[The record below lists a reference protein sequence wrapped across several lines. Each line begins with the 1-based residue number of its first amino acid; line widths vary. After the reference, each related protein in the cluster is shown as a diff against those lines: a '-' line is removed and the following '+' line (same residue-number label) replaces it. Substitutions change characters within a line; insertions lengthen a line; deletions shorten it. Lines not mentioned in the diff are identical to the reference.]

1 MAIEK
6 RQLGTQDNPDIN
18 VGGNAIEVFPE
29 PTRQDQIREAA
40 EILVTEEEILVGDEI
55 DAEEPQA
62 DPAAFDANL
71 VEFIDDS
78 ELQSLSGDILS
89 SIRHDKESRSEWEKT
104 YVDGLK
110 YLGMKFDEARSE
122 PFEGSSG
129 VIHPILAEAV
139 TQFQA
144 QAYKE
149 MLPAKGPVKTQ
160 LVGQRTAETE
170 AQADRV
176 QEFMN
181 FYIMNV
187 MQDYDPELDMLL
199 FYLPLAGSAFK
210 KIYYDNVLNRA
221 VSKFVSPEDLIV
233 PYEASDISSAERVTH
248 AISMSRN
255 EIKKQQLSG
264 FYADVEIKSES
275 YDPDDDEVQKEID
288 EIEGL
293 SPSYAEDRDHTVYE
307 VHTILDLAGFEDMDK
322 DGNPTGL
329 KLPYIVT
336 IDESSQ
342 TVLSIRRNFVEGD
355 PYKNKINYFVQYK
368 FLPGLGFY
376 GLGLSHMIG
385 GISKASTSILRQLID
400 AGTLANLPAGF
411 KARGMRIRDED
422 EPLQPGEFRDI
433 DTTGGSLRENLIPL
447 PIKEPSN
454 VLMSLLGILVDSGKR
469 FAAIADMNVGD
480 MNQAMPVGTTV
491 ALLERGTKVMSAIH
505 KRLHYAQRIE
515 FQLLSK
521 LFGEYL
527 PPEYAYET
535 GTGPREVKQTDF
547 DDRIDVIPVS
557 DPNIFSQSQRI
568 TLAQELLQMVQSN
581 PQVHGPNGI
590 YEAYRRMY
598 GALGVD
604 NVEALLQPP
613 PDMTP
618 RPIDAGLENS
628 GFLMGQPAQAFEGQ
642 NHTAHVETHRAL
654 FLTQVVKENPQ
665 IQAMVI
671 SHVMQHLQFLAAEM
685 AQQQIP
691 PETMERI
698 NQVQQQ
704 LQQMPVDQQ
713 QQAAQQIQMLLDQF
727 AAPIMAQ
734 LSEEFL
740 QSIGQGSED
749 PLVEIRKA
757 EVELRDKEL
766 DQEQSQ
772 FEAKQ
777 NQRAEEKLLEN
788 EIQKQR
794 INVQKNVADDKLD
807 VALQRLQQQADLK
820 LLELE
825 QKMRG

>member
-6 RQLGTQDNPDIN
+6 QQLGTQDNPDIN

-55 DAEEPQA
+55 DAEDPQA

-71 VEFIDDS
+71 VDFVDES
-78 ELQSLSGDILS
+78 ELKSLSGDILS

-104 YVDGLK
+104 YIEGLK

-322 DGNPTGL
+322 DGSPTGL

-671 SHVMQHLQFLAAEM
+671 SHVMQHLQFLASEM

-734 LSEEFL
+734 LSAEFL

-772 FEAKQ
+772 FESKQ
-777 NQRAEEKLLEN
+777 NQRAEEKVLEN
-788 EIQKQR
+788 EIQRQR

>member
-1 MAIEK
+1 
-6 RQLGTQDNPDIN
+6 
-18 VGGNAIEVFPE
+18 
-29 PTRQDQIREAA
+29 
-40 EILVTEEEILVGDEI
+40 
-55 DAEEPQA
+55 
-62 DPAAFDANL
+62 
-71 VEFIDDS
+71 
-78 ELQSLSGDILS
+78 
-89 SIRHDKESRSEWEKT
+89 
-104 YVDGLK
+104 
-110 YLGMKFDEARSE
+110 MKFDEARSE

-293 SPSYAEDRDHTVYE
+293 GPSYAEDRDHTVYE
-307 VHTILDLAGFEDMDK
+307 VHTILDLAGFEDMDQ

-671 SHVMQHLQFLAAEM
+671 SHVMQHLQFLASEM

-734 LSEEFL
+734 LSAEFL

-772 FEAKQ
+772 FESKQ
-777 NQRAEEKLLEN
+777 NQRAEEKVLEN
-788 EIQKQR
+788 EIQRQR